1 MDEEKLEQ
9 WRELSEAVLVGM
21 QEWRVQHPKASMVE
35 IEKEIDQRLA
45 RLRARMLQDTA
56 TESKA
61 RDWQE
66 AEEKPV
72 CPECGDVLKMNGE
85 HKRHLQTHGQQE
97 VVLVRKYGVCP
108 KCGWGFFPPG

>member
-1 MDEEKLEQ
+1 MSEKKLEQ
-9 WRELSEAVLVGM
+9 WREMSEAVLVGM

-45 RLRARMLQDTA
+45 RLRGRMLQDTA
-56 TESKA
+56 TQSEA

-72 CPECGDVLKMNGE
+72 CPECGEVLNMNGE
-85 HKRHLQTHGQQE
+85 HKRQLQTQGQQE

-108 KCGWGFFPPG
+108 KCGLGFFPPG

>member
-1 MDEEKLEQ
+1 MSEEKLEQ
-9 WRELSEAVLVGM
+9 WRELSEEVLVGM

-56 TESKA
+56 MVSEA
-61 RDWQE
+61 RDWQQ

-72 CPECGDVLKMNGE
+72 CPECGEELQMNGK
-85 HKRHLQTHGQQE
+85 HKRQLQTHGQQA
-97 VVLVRKYGVCP
+97 VVLERKYGVCP
-108 KCGWGFFPPG
+108 KCGLGFFPPG

>member
-1 MDEEKLEQ
+1 MSEDKLAH

-21 QEWRVQHPKASMVE
+21 QEWRDQHPKAGLRE
-35 IEKEIDQRLA
+35 IEKEIDQRMA

-56 TESKA
+56 MQSEA

-72 CPECGDVLKMNGE
+72 CPECGEVLKVNGE
-85 HKRHLQTHGQQE
+85 QKRQLQTHGQQE
-97 VVLVRKYGVCP
+97 VILRRQYGVCP
-108 KCGWGFFPPG
+108 KCGLGFFPPR